1 MELWK
6 SDILS
11 VTALQTS
18 KSVLLVPTSA
28 RGVATSSRLFEP
40 HRDVRRQIEMRLVT
54 PGLAF
59 ETYEAGVQFSTRL
72 SANQAT

>member
-40 HRDVRRQIEMRLVT
+40 HVMFAVRFRGITVT
-54 PGLAF
+54 
-59 ETYEAGVQFSTRL
+59 TNKSI
-72 SANQAT
+72 